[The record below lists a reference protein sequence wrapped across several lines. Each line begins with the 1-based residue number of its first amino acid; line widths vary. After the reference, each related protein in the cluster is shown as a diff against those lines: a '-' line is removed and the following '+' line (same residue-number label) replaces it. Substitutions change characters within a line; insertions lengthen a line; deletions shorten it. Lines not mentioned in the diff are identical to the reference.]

1 MSATSSPSPLPPD
14 LIGYRFWRLG
24 FDPAGEPV
32 LWSVVAPYAWTEAV
46 SEPADISAE
55 GGSWTPHQ
63 QGIYAFSEIGSM
75 RRRLTG
81 GLLAG
86 VVRLWGRVAVH
97 EQGYRAE
104 RAEIVTLLPPVQ
116 CMLCH
121 REAVAVAARPGGR
134 AQTLCDWHRG
144 DVEALPM
151 ASFLDA
157 LRDRYRVPALVA

>member
-1 MSATSSPSPLPPD
+1 MSAPSFRSPPPPD

-32 LWSVVAPYAWTEAV
+32 LWSVVAPYAWTDAV
-46 SEPADISAE
+46 TERADISAS
-55 GGSWTPHQ
+55 GGSWTPHM

-75 RRRLTG
+75 RQRLTG

-116 CMLCH
+116 CMFCH
-121 REAVAVAARPGGR
+121 REAVAVAKRGGGR
-134 AQTLCDWHRG
+134 AHTLCAWHRN
-144 DVEALPM
+144 DVQAIPM
-151 ASFLDA
+151 DSFLDS